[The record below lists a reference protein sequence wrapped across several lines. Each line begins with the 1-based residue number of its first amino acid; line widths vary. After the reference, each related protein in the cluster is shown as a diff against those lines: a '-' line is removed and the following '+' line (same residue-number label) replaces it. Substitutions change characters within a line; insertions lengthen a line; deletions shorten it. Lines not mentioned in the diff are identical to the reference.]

1 MDTNP
6 RESPG
11 LIQVLACKT
20 DNGAGQDLEEAKS
33 ERRNDAKAKRSL
45 QHTLLPTVMAPPA
58 DTTGPQVGRSQSL
71 AWSTS
76 S

>member
-1 MDTNP
+1 MDTSP

-11 LIQVLACKT
+11 LIQVLACMT
-20 DNGAGQDLEEAKS
+20 DNGAGQDLQEAKP
-33 ERRNDAKAKRSL
+33 EHRNDEKAKHSL
-45 QHTLLPTVMAPPA
+45 QHALLPTVMAPPA
-58 DTTGPQVGRSQSL
+58 DTTGHQVGRTQSL